1 MRLCLALLTLFC
13 ALAQANAKDIVVYT
27 SRNEHLIKDIFEDY
41 SKETGIKVRYR
52 TGEPGALIQAL
63 KAEGANS
70 EADIFLTVD
79 AGNLWFAQSQ
89 NLFQPFNSEVL
100 IKNIP
105 EHLREKNNHWFGLS
119 MRIRTIV
126 YHTGKVKKS
135 DLSSYED
142 LADPKWKGRLCLRTS
157 KKVYNQSLVAMLIDQ
172 HGYDRAKQIV
182 EGWVKNAVDIF
193 ANDTAVLNAIN
204 AGQCD
209 VGIVNSYYYG
219 RLVEEDKSLPL
230 GIFWAD
236 QNKDG
241 VHINISGAGLL
252 RQSKNPEAAKKFLE
266 WLGSAKAQNSFA
278 QVNMEYPVLKGA
290 PLSPLVK
297 SWGEFKPNSK
307 FELSKAGELQR
318 EAIKLMHEASYK

>member
-1 MRLCLALLTLFC
+1 MRLCLAFLTLLC
-13 ALAQANAKDIVVYT
+13 ALTQAHAKDIVVYT

-41 SKETGIKVRYR
+41 TKETGIKVRYR

-63 KAEGANS
+63 KAEGKNS

-79 AGNLWFAQSQ
+79 AGNLWFAQNQ

-100 IKNIP
+100 TKNIP

-126 YHTGKVKKS
+126 YHTGKVKES

-252 RQSKNPEAAKKFLE
+252 KESKNPEAAKKFLE
-266 WLGSAKAQNSFA
+266 WLSSAKAQNSFA

-297 SWGEFKPNSK
+297 SWGKFKPNSK